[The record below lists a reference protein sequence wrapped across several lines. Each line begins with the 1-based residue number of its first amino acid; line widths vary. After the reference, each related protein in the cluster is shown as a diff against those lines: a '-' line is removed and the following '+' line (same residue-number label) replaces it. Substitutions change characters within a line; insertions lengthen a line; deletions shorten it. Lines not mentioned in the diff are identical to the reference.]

1 MSRVEEERVL
11 PLVLIAD
18 DEDLMRSYLSR
29 SMNHAGYRTI
39 EASDGEQCLTLYTE
53 LHPDIVLLDAMMPV
67 MDGFTCCAHIHT
79 LPEPY
84 HAPVLMI
91 TGLDDR
97 EYVDRAFAAGASDYV
112 TKPIHLAVLIQRVR
126 RLIQQSRLRQELEV
140 SNQTLE
146 NRVQERTEALEDA
159 IEQLQVEIDK
169 RKQAEEVVTQ
179 ALERERELSDLKTR
193 LITTLSH
200 EFRTPLSSISLS
212 LDIIE
217 QQYLTIDPEKRSKRF
232 MQVRNNIKRIT
243 QVLDDALTISKNEAS
258 ELSFNPTPIN
268 LGEFCHTLVKDWE
281 LLKNET
287 QQIIFNHNL
296 TQSNCPTSVWLDP
309 QLLQKIF
316 FHLFVNATRFSPDG
330 GEVRLELNCTDA
342 SVIFRVSDQGIGV
355 PLAEHSRIF
364 EEFYRASNANT
375 IPGMPGVGLGLAIVK
390 QAIDLHGASI
400 STESPANGGITFVIS
415 FPLNT
420 VLRYAEN

>member
-1 MSRVEEERVL
+1 MNRVGEATDL
-11 PLVLIAD
+11 PLALIAD
-18 DEDLMRSYLSR
+18 DDEVIRRYLCR
-29 SMNHAGYRTI
+29 SMHHAGYRTI

-53 LHPDIVLLDAMMPV
+53 LHPDIVLLDAIMPV
-67 MDGFTCCAHIHT
+67 MDGFTCCARIHT

-146 NRVQERTEALEDA
+146 NRVQERTIELENA

-193 LITTLSH
+193 IITTLSH

-212 LDIIE
+212 FDIIE
-217 QQYLTIDPEKRSKRF
+217 QQYLTLDPDKRSKRF

-258 ELSFNPTPIN
+258 ELSFNPTPID
-268 LGEFCHTLVKDWE
+268 LAEFCHTLVKEWE
-281 LLKNET
+281 SIKNQN
-287 QQIIFNHNL
+287 QQIMFNHNF
-296 TQSNCPTSVWLDP
+296 TQSKCPRSVWLDS

-316 FHLFVNATRFSPDG
+316 FHLFMNATRFSPNG
-330 GEVRLELNCTDA
+330 GEVKLELNCTET
-342 SVIFRVSDQGIGV
+342 SVIFRVSDRGIGI
-355 PLAEHSRIF
+355 PLAEHNRIF

-375 IPGMPGVGLGLAIVK
+375 IPGTPGAGLGLAIVK

-400 STESPANGGITFVIS
+400 AIESPANGGVTFVIS
-415 FPLNT
+415 FPLNP